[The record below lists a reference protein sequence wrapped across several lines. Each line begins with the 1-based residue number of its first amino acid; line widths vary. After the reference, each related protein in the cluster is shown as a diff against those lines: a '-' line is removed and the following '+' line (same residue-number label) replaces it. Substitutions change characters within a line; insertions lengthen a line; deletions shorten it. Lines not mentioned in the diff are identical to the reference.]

1 MLPFLKLLSKRT
13 IMAFVYLAMVFSIY
27 QGAGNDF
34 QMPSGAILQQEY
46 NPHTDP
52 SMAPHAD
59 VSELSEMDPALPS
72 YPQGIKSYL
81 VTGWLPYH
89 VDFDSLALL
98 KPSKPPTAS

>member
-1 MLPFLKLLSKRT
+1 MLSFLKLISKRT
-13 IMAFVYLAMVFSIY
+13 IMAFVYLTMVFSIY
-27 QGAGNDF
+27 QGAGNDI
-34 QMPSGAILQQEY
+34 QISSGAILQQEY

-52 SMAPHAD
+52 SMTPHAD

-72 YPQGIKSYL
+72 YPQGIKSSS

-89 VDFDSLALL
+89 VDFDSLTLL